1 MQPIIKFNGTII
13 SIEIIDDEGTHYKKD
28 IPNNDINKKLIKNT
42 VFKFEKSG
50 TQTII
55 MHDDNNVFH
64 LSKMECKYSEFIEI
78 KNKLENTEKEVNL
91 LKQELSKNEKEM
103 VDFKNDL
110 LQQIKNNMVDFKNEL
125 FDTNNLLQK
134 QIEKV
139 NDKSVEDTQK
149 EVFLLNRKIT
159 VKEELQQQ
167 INIYYDKELDRL
179 ECLEQEL
186 EQKLEQELNNNN
198 DLLQQQI
205 KLFNDKSIAD
215 KKEIDTINSKLN
227 NTDSLLQQQIKI
239 LKDKSISDK
248 KEIDTINN
256 KLNNTDSLLQQQIK
270 LFNDKFILDKKEIDT
285 INNKLNNTDSLLQQQ
300 IKILKDKHKKEI
312 DNLKDELN
320 VSLKLLQQQM
330 KLETDKSIEHKKEI
344 LQLNKVNQ
352 DIEILKNNSPI
363 VFSVNGTVDPKPFYG
378 DEQIFLCQCERIDGQ
393 NPAADKVWMHIR
405 NNTNKSYVERI
416 SKILNK
422 HFTITTC
429 SKLILNSCYY
439 YIIIPPKKILITGY
453 FQSEY
458 AWSDEP
464 SFKIYTEGIYYNIE
478 IGHLLWFGKEEDKTD
493 IFIFI
498 KK

>member
-1 MQPIIKFNGTII
+1 MKHIITSNDT
-13 SIEIIDDEGTHYKKD
+13 SINIKYIDDEESYYQLN
-28 IPNNDINKKLIKNT
+28 IPNNDINKKLIENT

-55 MHDDNNVFH
+55 MHDNNNVFH

-78 KNKLENTEKEVNL
+78 KNKLENTEKEVIL

-103 VDFKNDL
+103 VDFKNEL
-110 LQQIKNNMVDFKNEL
+110 LQQMKNNMVDFKNEL
-125 FDTNNLLQK
+125 FVSNNLLQK

-205 KLFNDKSIAD
+205 KLFNDKSI
-215 KKEIDTINSKLN
+215 
-227 NTDSLLQQQIKI
+227 
-239 LKDKSISDK
+239 SDK

-256 KLNNTDSLLQQQIK
+256 KLNNTDSLLQQQIELFNEEELDTINSKLNDTDYLLNQQIK
-270 LFNDKFILDKKEIDT
+270 LFNNKSIADKKEIDT

-363 VFSVNGTVDPKPFYG
+363 VFSVNGTDDPKPFYG
-378 DEQIFLCQCERIDGQ
+378 DEQIFLCHLPCKRFGGQ
-393 NPAADKVWMHIR
+393 TRVADKVWMHIR

-422 HFTITTC
+422 HIAITTC

>member
-55 MHDDNNVFH
+55 MHDDNNVFQ
-64 LSKMECKYSEFIEI
+64 LCKMECKYSEFIEI

-91 LKQELSKNEKEM
+91 LKQELSKNEKE
-103 VDFKNDL
+103 
-110 LQQIKNNMVDFKNEL
+110 IVDFKNEL
-125 FDTNNLLQK
+125 LQQMKNDMVNFKNELFVSNNLLQK
-134 QIEKV
+134 QIENV
-139 NDKSVEDTQK
+139 NDKSVKDTQE

-205 KLFNDKSIAD
+205 K
-215 KKEIDTINSKLN
+215 
-227 NTDSLLQQQIKI
+227 I
-239 LKDKSISDK
+239 LKDKSIS
-248 KEIDTINN
+248 
-256 KLNNTDSLLQQQIK
+256 
-270 LFNDKFILDKKEIDT
+270 DKKEIDT

-300 IKILKDKHKKEI
+300 IKILKDKHKKEMNQLKNEVQFLSDKI
-312 DNLKDELN
+312 LSDKKETDNLKSHII
-320 VSLKLLQQQM
+320 VS
-330 KLETDKSIEHKKEI
+330 
-344 LQLNKVNQ
+344 VNQ

-363 VFSVNGTVDPKPFYG
+363 VFSLTGSVDPKPFYG
-378 DEQIFLCQCERIDGQ
+378 DEQIFLCTVDGW
-393 NPAADKVWMHIR
+393 NPCNDRARMHIR

-422 HFTITTC
+422 HCAITTC
-429 SKLILNSCYY
+429 SKLFLNYCYY

-458 AWSDEP
+458 ASDEP

>member
-1 MQPIIKFNGTII
+1 MKHVITSNDTSINIKY
-13 SIEIIDDEGTHYKKD
+13 IDDEESHYQLN
-28 IPNNDINKKLIKNT
+28 IPNNDINKKLIENT

-55 MHDDNNVFH
+55 MHDDNNVFQ
-64 LSKMECKYSEFIEI
+64 LCKMECKYSEFIEI

-103 VDFKNDL
+103 VDFKNEL
-110 LQQIKNNMVDFKNEL
+110 LQQMKNNMVDFKNEL
-125 FDTNNLLQK
+125 FVSNNLLQK

-270 LFNDKFILDKKEIDT
+270 
-285 INNKLNNTDSLLQQQ
+285 
-300 IKILKDKHKKEI
+300 ILKDKHKKEI

-363 VFSVNGTVDPKPFYG
+363 VFSVNGTDDPKPFYG
-378 DEQIFLCQCERIDGQ
+378 DEQIFLCHLPCKRFGGQ
-393 NPAADKVWMHIR
+393 TRVADKVWMHIR

-422 HFTITTC
+422 HIAITTC